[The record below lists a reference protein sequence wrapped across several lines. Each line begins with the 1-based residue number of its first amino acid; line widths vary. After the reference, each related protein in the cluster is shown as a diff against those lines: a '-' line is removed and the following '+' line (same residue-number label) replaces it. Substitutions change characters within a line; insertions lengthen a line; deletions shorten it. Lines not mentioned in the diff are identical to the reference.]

1 MVFKY
6 TKRDFSFI
14 KYISQNG
21 LFLTIAST
29 VWMILGAC
37 APSKYF
43 DPDYAL
49 QKVNEIRSQGCYC
62 GSEYMAPVNPLEW
75 NNVLEGTAYGHALE
89 MSRYNYFSH
98 KSRDGKDIG
107 QRLDAA
113 GYKWQFAGENLAE
126 GQKSFNETILDWLES
141 KTHCKML
148 MNPRMKE
155 TGMARYGKYWVQH
168 FGTHMPPNTVRK
180 KVYYKEG

>member
-1 MVFKY
+1 MRMVRY
-6 TKRDFSFI
+6 S
-14 KYISQNG
+14 
-21 LFLTIAST
+21 LFLSIMAGSWIIFSSFT
-29 VWMILGAC
+29 
-37 APSKYF
+37 PDKDF
-43 DPDYAL
+43 DLDYAL

-62 GSEYMAPVNPLEW
+62 GSEYMAPTDTLEW
-75 NNVLEGTAYGHALE
+75 NNVLERTAFRHARE

-107 QRLDAA
+107 QRLDEA
-113 GYKWQFAGENLAE
+113 GYKWQYAGENLAE
-126 GQKSFNETILDWLES
+126 GQKSFNETISDWLES

-155 TGMARYGKYWVQH
+155 IGMARYGKYWVQH

-180 KVYYKEG
+180 KVYYREG

>member
-1 MVFKY
+1 MNPL
-6 TKRDFSFI
+6 SI
-14 KYISQNG
+14 ILIYING
-21 LFLTIAST
+21 LSLFLGFIPNDLGDKQEVLATIN
-29 VWMILGAC
+29 
-37 APSKYF
+37 
-43 DPDYAL
+43 D
-49 QKVNEIRSQGCYC
+49 IRSQGCYC
-62 GSEYMAPVNPLEW
+62 GSEYMPPVDSLAWNFILEK
-75 NNVLEGTAYGHALE
+75 TAFQHARE

-126 GQKSFNETILDWLES
+126 GQKSFNETILDWLAS